1 MKNRR
6 QILSLA
12 AVSAVAAALALPA
25 AAPAEYYVPPANSAA
40 NQYTESFPGAGGESG
55 GKRKDVTPGTA
66 LGAGN
71 AKKLESKGKAG
82 KEAAEVAAETAPAQ
96 ISNDSADN
104 GSGQADKGGG
114 GKTGG
119 KGNGDGEEEGGSGS
133 TGTGGG
139 SPGDQGGGGSGN
151 GGGGADKVQQPQGSS
166 GFGQVL
172 GQATG
177 AGDGNLGLW
186 LPLVIV
192 LTLIGSVAYWVRMRH
207 AQAGHRV

>member
-12 AVSAVAAALALPA
+12 AVCAVAAALALPA
-25 AAPAEYYVPPANSAA
+25 ASPAEYYVPPANSAA

-66 LGAGN
+66 LGASN
-71 AKKLESKGKAG
+71 AKKLEAKGKAG

-96 ISNDSADN
+96 ISTGNADN
-104 GSGQADKGGG
+104 GGGKADKPDGGSQG
-114 GKTGG
+114 GG

-133 TGTGGG
+133 AGTGG
-139 SPGDQGGGGSGN
+139 SGGGPSGGSAN
-151 GGGGADKVQQPQGSS
+151 GGGTNQVEQPQGSS

-192 LTLIGSVAYWVRMRH
+192 LTLIGSVAYWVRTRH
-207 AQAGHRV
+207 AQAGHRA